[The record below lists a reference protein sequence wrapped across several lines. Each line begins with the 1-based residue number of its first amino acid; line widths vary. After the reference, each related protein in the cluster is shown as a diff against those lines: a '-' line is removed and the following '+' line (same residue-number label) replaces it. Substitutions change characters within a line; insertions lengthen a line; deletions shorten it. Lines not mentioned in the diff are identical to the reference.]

1 MSQPKL
7 HYMKTATTR
16 PRIHCSSGRFRDSGF
31 ASPAHRLF
39 RPHGDREARSWPS
52 RASSHCL
59 SDFSRS
65 KLALRATS
73 YVVLV
78 SSFGMLFSCEV
89 IGGSMKPWAS
99 LSASGP
105 VLEILANQNTA
116 GAG

>member
-78 SSFGMLFSCEV
+78 VVRHVVLMRGNWGVHETLGKP
-89 IGGSMKPWAS
+89 IG
-99 LSASGP
+99 
-105 VLEILANQNTA
+105 ERA
-116 GAG
+116 GT